1 MIVFGIAGLISKN
14 KTLSTFASILVL
26 LMGILAIVL
35 AVFSMAQPIY
45 IAIILGIVLIIEGIN
60 LILFG

>member
-1 MIVFGIAGLISKN
+1 
-14 KTLSTFASILVL
+14 
-26 LMGILAIVL
+26 MGILAIVL